1 MGRDMNKVR
10 RDRGGKKKKKHKTD
24 LRTLTL
30 VLVFDYFF
38 FLVFPRYE
46 QEFCTYK
53 C

>member
-10 RDRGGKKKKKHKTD
+10 RDRGGKKKKNHKTD
-24 LRTLTL
+24 LQTLTL

-46 QEFCTYK
+46 QEFCMYK

>member
-10 RDRGGKKKKKHKTD
+10 CDRGGKKKKPD